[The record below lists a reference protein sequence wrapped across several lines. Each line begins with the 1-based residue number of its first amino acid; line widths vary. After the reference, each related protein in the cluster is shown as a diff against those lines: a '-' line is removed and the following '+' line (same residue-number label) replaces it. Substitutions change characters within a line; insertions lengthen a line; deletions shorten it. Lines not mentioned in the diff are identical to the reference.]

1 MNITVLCVGKIKENY
16 FRDAISEYEKR
27 LSRYAKVKIIEVKDE
42 KTPDRASLKEEEEI
56 KNTEG
61 LRILE
66 KLPENDYIVAL
77 TIDGKAYSSTEM
89 ADHIQDLFVSGKSGI
104 TFIIGGSLGLSSEVI
119 KRSDEKW
126 SFSRLTFPHQ
136 LMRVILLEQIYRSF
150 RILHNEPYH
159 K

>member
-1 MNITVLCVGKIKENY
+1 MNITILCVGKIKENY

-27 LSRYAKVKIIEVKDE
+27 LSRYAKVKIVEVKDE

-61 LRILE
+61 QRLLE
-66 KLPENDYIVAL
+66 KLPENEYIVAL
-77 TIDGKAYSSTEM
+77 TLDGKAYSSTEM
-89 ADHIQDLFVSGKSGI
+89 ADHIQDLQVSGKSGI

-119 KRSDEKW
+119 KRADEKW